1 MTVYSPLDPRLT
13 VHGRTVRAAP
23 LPLFW
28 TASGLEFLTDASTL
42 AFDLETVY
50 TACDIWVRVELDG
63 VTVLRAPLP
72 QGRTRL
78 RVFRDIPAGVHR
90 RVRLFKETQPMP
102 PDPGAVLLVHGIEC
116 DGALFTVPPRPRRI
130 EFIGDSLTS
139 GEGLAG
145 PPGLL
150 MGGTLVF
157 SCQNNYALLAAEALD
172 ADCRLLS
179 QSGWGIAVSWD
190 NDPACTLPP
199 YYEQVCS
206 VTGGAHGGGQPNDF
220 AAWQP
225 DAVVIHLGNNDAFA
239 LNEPPH
245 RDPVTGAVTK
255 LCAGPDGGPDAAAA
269 ARIKDAAKNF
279 LHTVRRRNP
288 KAHIAWA
295 YGMLGSQLLDT
306 LQKAVAAYKAESGD
320 TNVSFAVLPPADPAY
335 NGSNGHPGLRA
346 HAAAAAALCEHL
358 RCYL

>member
-13 VHGRTVRAAP
+13 VHGRTAFTEP

-28 TASGLEFLTDASTL
+28 TASGLEFITDASTL
-42 AFDLETVY
+42 AFDLEAVY

-72 QGRTRL
+72 GGRTRL
-78 RVFRDIPAGVHR
+78 RVFCDIPAGVRR

-102 PDPGAVLLVHGIEC
+102 PDPDAVLLVHGIAC
-116 DGALFTVPPRPRRI
+116 DGELFPIPKRPKRI

-145 PPGLL
+145 PPSLL
-150 MGGTLVF
+150 AGGTLVF
-157 SCQNNYALLAAEALD
+157 SCRNNYALLAAEALD
-172 ADCRLLS
+172 ADCRLIS

-199 YYEQVCS
+199 YYEEVCS
-206 VTGGAHGGGQPNDF
+206 VTGGAHGGAAPNDF

-239 LNEPPH
+239 LNEAPH
-245 RDPVTGAVTK
+245 CDPVTGAVTK

-269 ARIKDAAKNF
+269 ARIKGAAKEF
-279 LHTVRRRNP
+279 LRTVRRHNP
-288 KAHIAWA
+288 KAHIVWA
-295 YGMLGSQLLDT
+295 YGMLGNQLLDT
-306 LQKAVAAYKAESGD
+306 LQAAAAEYKAESGD
-320 TNVSFAVLPPADPAY
+320 GNVSFAVLPPIDPAY
-335 NGSNGHPGLRA
+335 NGSNGHPGPRD
-346 HAAAAAALCEHL
+346 HAKAAAALVDHL
-358 RCYL
+358 QPYL